1 MDQLLSSLRAAGEP
15 TRLRLLAVLSRSELT
30 VSELCGLL
38 GQSQPRVS
46 RHLKILG
53 DAGLLER
60 SQEGAWV
67 FYRLADRGD
76 GGTLARSLV
85 DLVPEDDVQFR
96 RDLERLEAIKQ
107 DHANSAAEYFKQT
120 ADEWDRIRSLYL
132 NDPQV
137 EQAMLEAA
145 ISNSNSNNS
154 ANQTDSPNALN
165 DHVDIGTGTGRV
177 LAVFADHVKRGLG
190 VDSSRD
196 MLAVARANLEAD
208 GIGHCHVR
216 HGDVYQLPLG
226 DTSVDLVTISHV
238 LHFLDDPAGAIKEA
252 SRVLRPGGKLIVVDF
267 ARHELEYLRSE
278 FAHRRLGFT
287 DQEIRRWCQTSELDR
302 VSIQHFPGSSTG
314 DLERPPVT
322 LWVAQRPGEKVSDKG
337 RAAA

>member
-76 GGTLARSLV
+76 GGLLARALV
-85 DLVPEDDVQFR
+85 DLIPEDDLQFR

-107 DHANSAAEYFKQT
+107 DHANSAAEYFKAT

-145 ISNSNSNNS
+145 LAPGQKPSKTT
-154 ANQTDSPNALN
+154 AGTTDTIA

-177 LAVFADHVKRGLG
+177 LTVFADHVKRGLG

-252 SRVLRPGGKLIVVDF
+252 ARVLRPGGKLIVVDF
-267 ARHELEYLRSE
+267 ARHELEYLRTE

-287 DQEIRRWCQTSELDR
+287 DQEIRRWCQTSDLDR

-314 DLERPPVT
+314 DLDRPPVT
-322 LWVAQRPGEKVSDKG
+322 LWIAQRPANVMSDRKQD
-337 RAAA
+337 AA